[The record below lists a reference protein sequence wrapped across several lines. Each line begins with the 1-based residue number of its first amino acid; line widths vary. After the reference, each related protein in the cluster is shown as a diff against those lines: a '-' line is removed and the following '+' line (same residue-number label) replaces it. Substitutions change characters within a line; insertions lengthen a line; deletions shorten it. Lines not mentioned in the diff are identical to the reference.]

1 MYTLLLLGGK
11 EMAQDF
17 AKKFYKS
24 KKWKRV
30 RDYVMKRDSWLCQI
44 PECYAPAEEVHHK
57 IHLTASNIDD
67 PEISLNPKNLMSI
80 CRTHHFEHH
89 KKDKGKAISIA
100 NKKRAREQ
108 NQEKEKI
115 LQEILFDADGF
126 PIKK

>member
-1 MYTLLLLGGK
+1 
-11 EMAQDF
+11 MAQDF

-24 KKWKRV
+24 KKWQRV
-30 RDYVMKRDSWLCQI
+30 RDYVMKRDSWLCQV
-44 PECYAPAEEVHHK
+44 PGCYAPAEEVHHK
-57 IHLTASNIDD
+57 IHLTANNIDD
-67 PEISLNPKNLMSI
+67 PDISLNPDNLMAI
-80 CRTHHFEHH
+80 CRAHHFEHH

-108 NQEKEKI
+108 NEEKEKI